1 MNAIFCNTALF
12 WYWFKASLSGIFSG
26 TSNLHPSQH
35 VKYICCLPFQINLSK
50 YTMFSQINLW
60 YVSYSK
66 LSYCCVL
73 LYQTWH
79 EETQLDIPVAI
90 TLGVDVFLQYAK
102 LILGNFLDLWSS
114 ELLNTGLSS
123 MEGTISDLKE
133 LDINNIQIR
142 V

>member
-1 MNAIFCNTALF
+1 MAC
-12 WYWFKASLSGIFSG
+12 
-26 TSNLHPSQH
+26 
-35 VKYICCLPFQINLSK
+35 FQ
-50 YTMFSQINLW
+50 T
-60 YVSYSK
+60 
-66 LSYCCVL
+66 
-73 LYQTWH
+73 YQTWH

-133 LDINNIQIR
+133 LDINNI
-142 V
+142 